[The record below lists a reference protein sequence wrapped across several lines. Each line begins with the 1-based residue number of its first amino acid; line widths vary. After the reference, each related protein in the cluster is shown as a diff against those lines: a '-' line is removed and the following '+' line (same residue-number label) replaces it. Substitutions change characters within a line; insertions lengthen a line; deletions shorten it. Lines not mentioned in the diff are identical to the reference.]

1 MKKYIFFL
9 IVLQIFFLNHLLFA
23 ATTSDNSNDPA
34 YNQAKQDYRAY
45 LEQLKALREQ
55 YRQITSQV
63 KQIVAEEGVP
73 TWDEKNDQLAMS
85 NEPAFGDVD
94 IQETDKELIVKMD
107 LPGVQKD
114 QIKIQIQDNQI
125 LKISGSRETETEEQ
139 KTSQNTSVYK
149 IERQHGAFERAI
161 KLPAPAQDTGTQAK
175 YENGV
180 LTVTIPKTVTPKKEI
195 TVSVQ

>member
-1 MKKYIFFL
+1 MKIYIFFL
-9 IVLQIFFLNHLLFA
+9 LVLQIFFLGKLSFA
-23 ATTSDNSNDPA
+23 ATTNDNSSDPA
-34 YNQAKQDYRAY
+34 YSQAKSDYHAY
-45 LEQLKALREQ
+45 LEQLKTLRKQ
-55 YRQITSQV
+55 YREITSQV

-73 TWDEKNDQLAMS
+73 AWDEKNDSLTKT
-85 NEPAFGDVD
+85 NERAFGDAD

-125 LKISGSRETETEEQ
+125 LKVSGSRETESEEQ
-139 KTSQNTSVYK
+139 KTTQNTSVYK
-149 IERQHGAFERAI
+149 LERQHGAFERAI

-180 LTVTIPKTVTPKKEI
+180 LTVTIPKTTATKKEV
-195 TVSVQ
+195 TVSIQ